1 MREIISSLDLGSSK
15 IKLVVAEI
23 LEDRFNVLCALDED
37 SRGIKK
43 GVIVEPAETEYA
55 IRKLLKRAEEVL
67 GIKVTKTIVNIPEDS
82 ADFKIGEAT
91 ATITSEDKEIQ
102 TSDMIRVLQ
111 SSIKDK
117 VNKNMEFLT
126 VIPIMFKVDDTK
138 THMPRGMQGSKL
150 SVKSVV
156 VSVRKEDVYKT
167 VKSLEKCGLEIVDI
181 SITSIGCYYAHK
193 NESTDTLCGVV
204 MDVGGDTIKVAVIN
218 KGIIINN
225 LVIPY
230 GGRNVD
236 NDLGFIYKLKEDQ
249 SKKLKETLAL
259 AHKKNAS
266 SKEREVLTNTL
277 GDKVTVNQYEVS
289 EIVMSRLHEM
299 LNFAKNEIN
308 YLTKKEISY
317 IIITGGLT
325 EMSDF
330 SIEVESVFGKAA
342 YVGKI
347 PIIGVRDNKYAA
359 CVGMIKYYDAK
370 LKLRDKEFSIFKQDE
385 LDILTGNADTKKTK
399 NDNVFSKVF
408 GIFFDN

>member
-23 LEDRFNVLCALDED
+23 IDDRFNVLCAIDED

-43 GVIVEPAETEYA
+43 GAIVEPAETEYA

-67 GIKVTKTIVNIPEDS
+67 GIKVSKTIVGIAEDN

-91 ATITSEDKEIQ
+91 VTITSEDKEIQ
-102 TSDMIRVLQ
+102 ASDMVRALQ
-111 SSIKDK
+111 TSAKDR
-117 VNKNMEFLT
+117 VNKNMELVT
-126 VIPIMFKVDDTK
+126 IIPIMFKVDDTK
-138 THMPRGMQGSKL
+138 THMPRGMQGNKL

-156 VSVRKEDVYKT
+156 VSVPKKDVYLAA
-167 VKSLEKCGLEIVDI
+167 KSLEKCGLEVIDI
-181 SITSIGCYYAHK
+181 NITSIGSYFAHK
-193 NESTDTLCGVV
+193 SETTDTQTGCI
-204 MDVGGDTIKVAVIN
+204 MDIGCDTTKVAIIN

-230 GGRNVD
+230 GGKNVD
-236 NDLGFIYKLKEDQ
+236 NDLGFIYKLKEEQ
-249 SKKLKETLAL
+249 SKRLKENMAL

-266 SKEREVLTNTL
+266 PKERETLTNTL

-299 LNFAKNEIN
+299 LNLAKNEIN

-325 EMSDF
+325 EMTDF
-330 SIEVESVFGKAA
+330 VLEVESVFGKIA

-347 PIIGVRDNKYAA
+347 PIVGVRDNKYAA
-359 CVGMIKYYDAK
+359 CVGMIKFYDTK
-370 LKLRDKEFSIFKQDE
+370 LKLRDKEFSIFNQDE
-385 LDILTGNADTKKTK
+385 LDILTGNTETKKSK
-399 NDNVFSKVF
+399 NENVFSKVF